1 MTEDKIDI
9 VVLWV
14 DGSDPEFIREK
25 QAVTGQVAD
34 LDQEIDGEQRYRDYG
49 IFNYWFRMRKSCS
62 LGKSCLLSHQWPKT
76 GMVELGASKTQVGH
90 S

>member
-34 LDQEIDGEQRYRDYG
+34 LDQESTESSVIV
-49 IFNYWFRMRKSCS
+49 I
-62 LGKSCLLSHQWPKT
+62 T
-76 GMVELGASKTQVGH
+76 GFLITGFE
-90 S
+90 

>member
-49 IFNYWFRMRKSCS
+49 IFGF
-62 LGKSCLLSHQWPKT
+62 
-76 GMVELGASKTQVGH
+76 E
-90 S
+90 